1 MSKMISLTEDGR
13 MMSSEDLTAVDFVNI
28 TLSTQMQIFKSIVN
42 QANDAEEAEAIV
54 EDLYD
59 LYNQAASAFLTAFAP
74 EIELRPDLTAEAIL
88 KAENEILDQV
98 E

>member
-13 MMSSEDLTAVDFVNI
+13 MMSSEELTAVDFVNI

-42 QANDAEEAEAIV
+42 QAKDAEEAEAIV

-59 LYNQAASAFLTAFAP
+59 MYNQAASAFLTAFAP
-74 EIELRPDLTAEAIL
+74 DLELRPDLTAEAIL